1 MALRELQL
9 TEEHFRLLDSYS
21 GSLLRSQFT
30 QSSRWAQFQKE
41 QGHKIII
48 LGDENKEK
56 LYLLIR
62 HNLPLGFS
70 YWYLPRAP
78 FFENTQES
86 TIFFNDLHDAI
97 KEIDPKALFIR
108 LEPVSPF
115 ESNKLRPTI
124 SVQPNRTL
132 LLSLVGPEEKILG
145 GMHQK
150 TRYNIRLAQK
160 KKLILKKGPELTEAF
175 LDLLEE
181 TRQRDGFRVHGRKYY
196 QAMIKSNTVELVTV
210 WHDNKILAGSLLAY
224 FGDTV
229 TYVHGASSSEKR
241 DLMAPYFL
249 HWQSILEACSAGFR
263 YYDWHGIDEKKW
275 PGVTRFKLGF
285 GGEII
290 DYPGT
295 FDLPLAPLAYA
306 GYTVFRRL
314 WRLI

>member
-1 MALRELQL
+1 MAFRQL
-9 TEEHFRLLDSYS
+9 LITEEHLRLLDSYS
-21 GSLLRSQFT
+21 GSLRHAQFT

-41 QGHKIII
+41 GGQRIVI
-48 LGDENKEK
+48 LGDDNKEK

-62 HNLPLGFS
+62 HKLPFNRS
-70 YWYLPRAP
+70 YWYLPRSP

-86 TIFFNDLHDAI
+86 NIFFNDLRDAI

-108 LEPVSPF
+108 LEPVSRF

-124 SVQPNRTL
+124 NIQPNRTL
-132 LLSLVGPEEKILG
+132 LLSLVGSGEKILS

-160 KKLILKKGPELTEAF
+160 KKLTLKKGPENAEAF

-249 HWQSILEACSAGFR
+249 HWQSILEACSAGYM

-295 FDLPLAPLAYA
+295 FDMPLAPLAYA